1 MQFVLWSAY
10 IVRNKGSLGK
20 SKVGNLKCPVQEFDS
35 VNMFHRNDR
44 KQYFKINSN
53 AENRRGPKSKDP
65 KTSRPNDKSIN

>member
-44 KQYFKINSN
+44 K
-53 AENRRGPKSKDP
+53 
-65 KTSRPNDKSIN
+65 